1 MPTIRTELPI
11 NLQLHERPCL
21 VVGGGPVA
29 ARKARQLLAAGARV
43 TLVAPE
49 LGHDAWH
56 LVASGEALHRDRLF
70 TPEDLDGMMLVV
82 AASNDHPL
90 NHQIAAWCAARG
102 VLVNVVDDGPR
113 STFTFPAV
121 VKRGA
126 LQIAISTTGLAPALA
141 RRLKTELEA
150 RLPAF
155 LDPLT
160 ARLSM
165 LRPQVKR
172 LGDARVRRAAWNRL
186 LHHPA
191 LVAPF
196 DPAAVEAAIGEMLDH
211 AATPATGHVALVG
224 AGPGDPDLLTLKAL
238 RLLQAADVV
247 VHDRLVSAAI
257 LALARPEAMLI
268 DAGKS
273 PRAHNISQ
281 EEIATLL
288 IQHAREGLLV
298 VRLKGGDPFIFGR
311 GGEEMAALAQAG
323 VPFSVVPGITAAV
336 GCAAAARIP
345 LTHRQAAQGLRLIT
359 AHRQAGRLELP
370 WQELAQSTDT
380 LVFYMALGTLE
391 CIAQGLLQHGM
402 APTMPAALI
411 EQGTMPKQRVLHT
424 TLTEL
429 ARQAAAM
436 AVCSPALL
444 LVGAAVGLAQ
454 GSSPPGSAYP
464 FGFEEAGLAKAG
476 AGNEQD
482 A

>member
-1 MPTIRTELPI
+1 MPPIRTELPVT
-11 NLQLHERPCL
+11 LQLYERPCL

-29 ARKARQLLAAGARV
+29 VRKVRQLLAAGAKV
-43 TLVAPE
+43 TLVAPK
-49 LGHDAWH
+49 LGHDAQH
-56 LVASGEALHRDRLF
+56 LVASGVVRHCDRLF
-70 TPEDLDGMMLVV
+70 APEDLEGMMLVV
-82 AASNDHPL
+82 AASNDHAL
-90 NHQIAAWCAARG
+90 NHQIAAWCTTRG
-102 VLVNVVDDGPR
+102 ILVNVVDDGAR
-113 STFTFPAV
+113 STCTFPAV

-126 LQIAISTTGLAPALA
+126 VQVAISTAGLAPAVA

-150 RLPAF
+150 RLPTF
-155 LDPLT
+155 LAPLT
-160 ARLSM
+160 ERLGM
-165 LRPQVKR
+165 LRPRVKQ
-172 LGDARVRRAAWNRL
+172 LGDARARRAAWNRL

-191 LVAPF
+191 LATSPDPVAI
-196 DPAAVEAAIGEMLDH
+196 EAAIHEMLDN
-211 AATPATGHVALVG
+211 AAAPATGHVALVG
-224 AGPGDPDLLTLKAL
+224 AGPGDPGLLTLKAL

-257 LALARPEAMLI
+257 LALARPEATLI
-268 DAGKS
+268 DVGKS

-281 EEIATLL
+281 EEIADLL
-288 IQHAREGLLV
+288 VRHARDGLLV
-298 VRLKGGDPFIFGR
+298 VRLKGGDPFVFGR

-323 VPFSVVPGITAAV
+323 VPFSVIPGITAAM
-336 GCAAAARIP
+336 GCAASALIP
-345 LTHRQAAQGLRLIT
+345 LTHRNAAQGLRLIT
-359 AHRQAGRLELP
+359 AHKQEGRLELP
-370 WQELAQSTDT
+370 WQELAQSRDT

-402 APTMPAALI
+402 NPAMPAALI

-444 LVGAAVGLAQ
+444 LVGAAAGLAQ
-454 GSSPPGSAYP
+454 VSSPPGSAYP
-464 FGFEEAGLAKAG
+464 FGFDEAGLAKAG